1 MHWRQLCAQ
10 WFKFR
15 ISVFFPSSS
24 LAIQTDLPQENWA
37 CVGFRLDHIYLLP
50 HPRSRKKYLLRGK
63 ALLSRGCRL
72 MSAEG
77 VSPATSCWACRWP
90 WWCVGPLVCDRIL
103 VTTETASGVKHWF
116 VREGFLVDK
125 YYSLGISEIPFQSD
139 HESAAIVIYEW
150 HIEPNIRMTN
160 GPDRTVHACLW
171 GLLYRGAV
179 LVSAS
184 LSSYTSKPFAFAF
197 QHMCGIYSS
206 DGYDEHLCWF
216 FRTASTCRKLRV

>member
-15 ISVFFPSSS
+15 ISDFFPNSS
-24 LAIQTDLPQENWA
+24 LAIQTDLPEENWA
-37 CVGFRLDHIYLLP
+37 CVGFRLDHIYLQP

-63 ALLSRGCRL
+63 SLLSRGCRL
-72 MSAEG
+72 TSAQG

-90 WWCVGPLVCDRIL
+90 WWCVGPLVFDRIF
-103 VTTETASGVKHWF
+103 VTTETASDVKHWF
-116 VREGFLVDK
+116 VKIGFLVDK
-125 YYSLGISEIPFQSD
+125 YYSLGTSEIPSQSE
-139 HESAAIVIYEW
+139 HESAAIVVLWFMNDILGQTSEW
-150 HIEPNIRMTN
+150 QMGQTEQYMR
-160 GPDRTVHACLW
+160 VSEACCT
-171 GLLYRGAV
+171 V

-197 QHMCGIYSS
+197 QHIWGIYSS
-206 DGYDEHLCWF
+206 DGYDEHICWF